1 MSENRFFTFIWRF
14 NGLVIALAA
23 TLILAILL
31 WEITRDLRRSYFPTR
46 TTEVINVSP
55 GAEQNA
61 AAAPVDRVARFG
73 SPVETGSPAINA
85 LPRYV
90 EETYRNRG
98 ISKQSGGNLVNYL
111 VIDTRDQSTR
121 WLFDGDARL
130 ITDVRTLTQDPRT
143 TRRLIGH
150 VLHVIEEDSNG
161 NGQLSQQDSGVLY
174 FIGPDWPA
182 PVRLSGD
189 VKSISWARAAGPDL
203 VEIIVQETDQ
213 TVLYQFTLPDGA
225 LALKMVLPD

>member
-14 NGLVIALAA
+14 NGLVIALAV
-23 TLILAILL
+23 TLLLGILI
-31 WEITRDLRRSYFPTR
+31 WELTRALRRTYLPTR
-46 TTEVINVSP
+46 TSEVITAPSA
-55 GAEQNA
+55 AEQNP
-61 AAAPVDRVARFG
+61 AAPVDRVTRFG
-73 SPVETGSPAINA
+73 SPVETGSPAIYA

-130 ITDVRTLTQDPRT
+130 ITDVRPLTHGTRT
-143 TRRLIGH
+143 TRRFIGH

-174 FIGPDWPA
+174 FIGPDWPE

-189 VKSISWARAAGPDL
+189 VKSVSWARAAGPDL
-203 VEIIVQETDQ
+203 VEMIVQETAQ
-213 TVLYQFTLPDGA
+213 TVLSQFTLPDGA
-225 LALKMVLPD
+225 PALKMVLPD